1 LEDARRSPPS
11 KCEGRELKLELY
23 SRPVQNQHDMIRV
36 KHDIYGLAINV
47 ADSEKKLCSFVPQ
60 FPSLH
65 RNLGGVKGGKRLR
78 CAMKSRVTPQSPEQQ
93 NM

>member
-1 LEDARRSPPS
+1 M
-11 KCEGRELKLELY
+11 
-23 SRPVQNQHDMIRV
+23 QNQHDMIRV

-60 FPSLH
+60 FLSLH

-78 CAMKSRVTPQSPEQQ
+78 CAMKSRVTLQSDGQQ
-93 NM
+93 SNRTCDISHTRTVAHPSALIPN